1 MRAVLVAALV
11 AFTVVTSIA
20 ATEQS
25 PIPPPRD
32 GESEGAQ
39 ALAAAKAR
47 GIRSAQ
53 ADIKR
58 GVLRI
63 LDFGEPL
70 PPGTGRRIDPQTRYP
85 LESIWGCVVTERFT
99 TEVEAYNSTM
109 RSWHAKHRP

>member
-1 MRAVLVAALV
+1 MRALFVATLI
-11 AFTVVTSIA
+11 AFAVVVSTA

-32 GESEGAQ
+32 GESESAQ
-39 ALAAAKAR
+39 ALATAKAR

-58 GVLRI
+58 GLFRI

-70 PPGTGRRIDPQTRYP
+70 PPGTGRRVDPQTRYP

-99 TEVEAYNSTM
+99 AEVEAYNNTM
-109 RSWHAKHRP
+109 RAWHTKHRP